1 MYRSDLGEG
10 TSSAVLTAGG
20 ARVRVH
26 TVYGKTGVERVE
38 EYSVQDDALVLRR
51 WRSAGT
57 LGGQGKWTFEV
68 GEAMSQ
74 KEENGFRPAA
84 QNPVFLVGDSKDCF
98 LWRVRNL
105 PYPKPTYSLSVDDE
119 KQQIVLRTSNR
130 KYFKRFDIPALKR
143 NEIPLEQDAID
154 FHHSGSTLVI
164 SYEKPQAVKVQEEAA
179 RIERRKSI
187 LNAAAAG
194 SSTEA
199 RGGRNP
205 GSSGTQ
211 GSGDSARTGEGCQQ
225 Q

>member
-57 LGGQGKWTFEV
+57 LGRQGKWTFEV
-68 GEAMSQ
+68 GGEALSQ
-74 KEENGFRPAA
+74 KEDNGLRPAA

-98 LWRVRNL
+98 VWRVRNL

-143 NEIPLEQDAID
+143 NEIPLEQDAIE
-154 FHHSGSTLVI
+154 FHYSGSTLVI

-179 RIERRKSI
+179 RIERRKNI

-194 SSTEA
+194 SSN
-199 RGGRNP
+199 NP
-205 GSSGTQ
+205 GTTSTQ
-211 GSGDSARTGEGCQQ
+211 GSGSAGTGEGCQQ